1 MDKTC
6 GDALPPVFMSNTNH
20 VDLIFETD
28 HSVTE
33 SGWAVKWSAV
43 SPDVVVSRN
52 YPGQY
57 PNNLEQVETITTEA
71 GKVLVLDFTIFDI
84 ELHSNCNYDS
94 LTIVDQDGTTLLEK
108 SCGNIL
114 PAQITSRTNE
124 VHLTFK
130 TDHSVTK
137 NGWVLNVRSE

>member
-1 MDKTC
+1 MEH
-6 GDALPPVFMSNTNH
+6 G
-20 VDLIFETD
+20 LI
-28 HSVTE
+28 
-33 SGWAVKWSAV
+33 V
-43 SPDVVVSRN
+43 SL
-52 YPGQY
+52 Q
-57 PNNLEQVETITTEA
+57 
-71 GKVLVLDFTIFDI
+71 FTAFDI
-84 ELHSNCNYDS
+84 EFSFFCNSDYLQIIDA
-94 LTIVDQDGTTLLEK
+94 DGTTLLEK